1 MVWRVPRGQN
11 TRAGECARVVDS
23 RGERMQRPDWAPET
37 IDIERPSVA
46 RMYDYY
52 LGGSHNFA
60 ADRAAAQAMVAAVPE
75 APLAAQA
82 NRAFLRRAVHHLAE
96 AGVRQFLDIGSG
108 IPTVGNVH
116 EIAQRIDPASR
127 VVYVDVD
134 PVAVAHSREI
144 LAGNDRATIVQEDL
158 RHPDRILAHPDTRR
172 LLDLGQP
179 VAVMIVAVLHFVPDD
194 DRPAELLAT
203 LRKALAPGSY
213 LVLSQASDD
222 GRAEEERAE
231 AERVYRRTD
240 SPLTIRSRAELTA
253 LFDGFELV
261 DPGVVWVPQWRPDT
275 PESAEDAERAVFMGG
290 VGRLGD

>member
-1 MVWRVPRGQN
+1 
-11 TRAGECARVVDS
+11 
-23 RGERMQRPDWAPET
+23 MQRPDWAPDS

-75 APLAAQA
+75 APLMAQA
-82 NRAFLRRAVHHLAE
+82 NRAFLRRVVQHLAG
-96 AGVRQFLDIGSG
+96 AGIRQFLDIGSG

-116 EIAQRIDPASR
+116 EIAQRVDPASR

-144 LAGNDRATIVQEDL
+144 LAGNDRAVVVQEDL
-158 RHPDRILAHPDTRR
+158 RHPERILTHPDVRK
-172 LLDLGQP
+172 LLDLDQP
-179 VAVMIVAVLHFVPDD
+179 VAVMIVAVLHFVSDS
-194 DRPAELLAT
+194 DRPAELLRT
-203 LRKALAPGSY
+203 LREALAPGSY

-222 GRAEEERAE
+222 GRSSDERAE

-240 SPLTIRSRAELTA
+240 SPLWVRSRAELTV

-275 PESAEDAERAVFMGG
+275 SESAEGAERAVFMGG
-290 VGRLGD
+290 VGRLGG

>member
-1 MVWRVPRGQN
+1 
-11 TRAGECARVVDS
+11 
-23 RGERMQRPDWAPET
+23 MQRPDWAPDT

-75 APLAAQA
+75 APLMAQA
-82 NRAFLRRAVHHLAE
+82 NRAFLRRAVQFLVE
-96 AGVRQFLDIGSG
+96 SGVRQFLDIGSG

-116 EIAQRIDPASR
+116 EIAQRVAPDSR

-144 LAGNDRATIVQEDL
+144 LSGNDRATVLREDL
-158 RHPDRILAHPDTRR
+158 RNPERILTHPEVTK
-172 LLDLGQP
+172 LLDLTEP
-179 VAVMIVAVLHFVPDD
+179 VAVMILAVLHFVAPD
-194 DRPAELLAT
+194 DRPDEILRT
-203 LRKALAPGSY
+203 LRGALAPGSY
-213 LVLSQASDD
+213 LVMSQASDD
-222 GRAEEERAE
+222 GRSESGERAE

-240 SPLTIRSRAELTA
+240 NQLWIRGRAELTG
-253 LFDGFELV
+253 LFDGFQLV
-261 DPGVVWVPQWRPDT
+261 EPGVVWVPQWRPES

-290 VGRLGD
+290 VGRLGG

>member
-1 MVWRVPRGQN
+1 
-11 TRAGECARVVDS
+11 
-23 RGERMQRPDWAPET
+23 MQRPDWAPES

-75 APLAAQA
+75 APLMAQA
-82 NRAFLRRAVHHLAE
+82 NRAFLRRAVQYLTD

-116 EIAQRIDPASR
+116 EIAQRNAPESR

-144 LAGNDRATIVQEDL
+144 LDGNDQATVVQEDL
-158 RHPDRILAHPDTRR
+158 RNPRQILAHPEVRR
-172 LLDLGQP
+172 LIDFDQP
-179 VAVMIVAVLHFVPDD
+179 VAVMVVAVLHFVADD
-194 DRPAELLAT
+194 DRPGEILAT
-203 LRKALAPGSY
+203 LREALAPGSH

-222 GRAEEERAE
+222 GRSEDERAE

-240 SPLTIRSRAELTA
+240 NPLWVRSRAELTA
-253 LFDGFELV
+253 LFDGFELIE
-261 DPGVVWVPQWRPDT
+261 PGVVWVPEWRPESPD
-275 PESAEDAERAVFMGG
+275 SAEDAERAVFMGG
-290 VGRLGD
+290 VGRLGG